1 MYVIYV
7 DECGYRPN
15 WAEENAIKEQPVY
28 VVSAVAI
35 PSENV
40 HSVYAGIRDCSRRW
54 LPKINPN
61 ALGKGL
67 GKGLEIRA
75 NAVDRGDGFWGK
87 NQELRDKVRRIF
99 LDQSAATYL
108 VVCIDKARHSEKYA
122 VPQDPAILGL
132 QFLLERVQGFLQEQS
147 KQGFVIID
155 TNKRLEAHQRER
167 LGELHREGSRGTS
180 FSKFYGI
187 HYEWH
192 LKMENIIEIHFG
204 DSKHSLGLQ
213 IADFVARHTYSWWK
227 SDKNQDYPGWSF
239 ILPRLWKYSNHDGYG
254 YKEFPEE

>member
-7 DECGYRPN
+7 DECGYHLD
-15 WAEENAIKEQPVY
+15 WAEEKAIKAQPVY

-35 PSENV
+35 PSESV
-40 HSVYAGIRDCSRRW
+40 HSVYEKIRDSISQIE
-54 LPKINPN
+54 LPGIDAN
-61 ALGKGL
+61 ALGKEQ
-67 GKGLEIRA
+67 EIKA
-75 NAVDRGDGFWGK
+75 KEVDRGKGFWGK
-87 NQELRDKVRRIF
+87 NQELRDEVRQIF
-99 LDQSAATYL
+99 LDRSPATYF

-227 SDKNQDYPGWSF
+227 SGKNQDYPGWSF
-239 ILPRLWKYSNHDGYG
+239 ILPRLWKYPNHDGYG